1 MMIRNGTFPNGNDKF
16 HGFLKDLLDRLKNDL
31 DFEYVLHEVSD
42 KTYGVR
48 QKDGTW
54 NGLIGE
60 LIDKVLQLGL
70 SGCLGRSHTVN
81 IFRLL
86 KSNVKWVGY

>member
-1 MMIRNGTFPNGNDKF
+1 MMLRNGTFTNGNDKF
-16 HGFLKDLLDRLKNDL
+16 YGFLKDLLERLKKDL
-31 DFEYVLHEVSD
+31 DFEYVLHEVRD

-60 LIDKVLQLGL
+60 LIDKVFEIYFHSALYAIMISL
-70 SGCLGRSHTVN
+70 CLYAL
-81 IFRLL
+81 FLL
-86 KSNVKWVGY
+86 TKH